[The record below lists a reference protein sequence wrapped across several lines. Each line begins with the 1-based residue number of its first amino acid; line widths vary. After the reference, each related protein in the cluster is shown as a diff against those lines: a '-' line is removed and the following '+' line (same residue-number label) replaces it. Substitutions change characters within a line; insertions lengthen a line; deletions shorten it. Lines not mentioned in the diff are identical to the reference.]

1 MDKKATDKKKEV
13 TEKDKEKT
21 EESRYYEYSTRIFDS
36 CNEMPKIKLKELLV
50 DDGKNNKNK
59 KERKIALI
67 LNYKINGKEQ
77 NVIIATAN
85 QFKDRTAKSRV
96 IIDYITAQ
104 FEENFKGKPGFEN
117 IEKLYQFTHRDE
129 KEDEKVKKK
138 IPIEF
143 TSEGID
149 IILEKGKNNIII
161 PKTVVYDDEEKMKYF
176 LSKEDA
182 EQMKTIKQ
190 NVLDRYIEKEKN
202 EREWTERR
210 EKILESL
217 DDKRKERFLNGEK
230 ITHFIEKNK
239 KNQNVKRE
247 YAEVFL
253 LEQLEKKQKQLGSLI
268 SDYAQLKE
276 KAFAINI
283 KVVLEKQRDRCFAK
297 IKEESKKNAE
307 ADKNKI
313 NAFTKLKDRIENY
326 LELFELIKQKE
337 KWNASYTYEDKDM
350 NMEDVKVIC
359 KAYDPDDKEILQYLD
374 LKKETINN
382 DKFYSED
389 KENNYIYS
397 GPNKNL
403 YKFLIKSNVKD
414 YTTPDVYSA
423 KNVVENKVNT
433 ISESIYAHIER
444 EILYYNKDDIM
455 FYNKYAKGSK
465 GVKYYEIKEEEI
477 NKYRKESIS
486 DLVKKFS
493 EKITAEKSIEQKLQN
508 NLSDKKIPTNPENP
522 GDTER

>member
-1 MDKKATDKKKEV
+1 MDKKA

-85 QFKDRTAKSRV
+85 QFQDRTAKSRV
-96 IIDYITAQ
+96 IIDYISAQ

-117 IEKLYQFTHRDE
+117 IEKLYQFTYRDE
-129 KEDEKVKKK
+129 EAAKKRNNK

-149 IILEKGKNNIII
+149 IILEKGKNNVII

-190 NVLDRYIEKEKN
+190 NILDRYIKKEKN

-217 DDKRKERFLNGEK
+217 DDKRKESFLNGEK
-230 ITHFIEKNK
+230 ITNFLEKNEK
-239 KNQNVKRE
+239 DQNVKRE
-247 YAEVFL
+247 YTEAFL
-253 LEQLEKKQKQLGSLI
+253 LEHLEKKQLGSLI

-283 KVVLEKQRDRCFAK
+283 KVVLEKQRDRCFKK
-297 IKEESKKNAE
+297 IKEESEKNAE
-307 ADKNKI
+307 VDKNKI
-313 NAFTKLKDRIENY
+313 NAYTKLKDRINEY
-326 LELFELIKQKE
+326 LLLFELIKQKE

-350 NMEDVKVIC
+350 NMEDVKVMC

-382 DKFYSED
+382 DKFYPED

-414 YTTPDVYSA
+414 YTTPDIYSA
-423 KNVVENKVNT
+423 KNIVENKVNT

-477 NKYRKESIS
+477 NKYRKESIC